1 MQIEKI
7 IMANGI
13 VIEGIEGTPA
23 EIKELLG
30 NVNES
35 SNIRVEVPY
44 ATNPI
49 AFRRKR
55 LGLTQKQLAEKAG
68 LTIRGV
74 QNYEITNRH
83 PKGEYL
89 VRLANA
95 LRVSPK
101 TLSDE
106 LNKFDIPV

>member
-1 MQIEKI
+1 MQIKKI
-7 IMANGI
+7 TTNNGI
-13 VIEGIEGTPA
+13 VIEGIEGTPS

-30 NVNES
+30 IMNEPS
-35 SNIRVEVPY
+35 KIEVPHNI
-44 ATNPI
+44 NPI
-49 AFRRKR
+49 VFRRKR

-68 LTIRGV
+68 LTVRGI
-74 QNYEITNRH
+74 QNYEITDRH

-89 VRLANA
+89 IRLANA